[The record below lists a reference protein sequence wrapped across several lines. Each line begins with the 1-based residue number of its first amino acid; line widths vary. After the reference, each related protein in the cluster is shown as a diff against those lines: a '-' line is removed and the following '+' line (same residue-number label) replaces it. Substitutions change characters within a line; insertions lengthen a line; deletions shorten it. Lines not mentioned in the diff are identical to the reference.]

1 MARPVFLQKKKL
13 KMLLPVSA
21 VLMIAAGLFLSEP
34 QAADTAAAQVDYD
47 EAVFSFIGDV
57 AEAVSPAVVS
67 IRSLQGEDPATGIPV
82 VLGTGSGVI
91 FSAEGYIVTNY
102 HVIGG
107 AKTIQVSLADGRQDQ
122 AVVVNSYPA
131 SDLALLKVGLKDLP
145 VAVLGDSDKVHVGDL
160 AFAIGNPGGEQ
171 FARSLTMGVISGVE
185 RQLLLSDGYEYNLLQ
200 TDAAINPGNSGGPLV
215 DCHGCVIGI
224 NSVKIVDA
232 DFEGMGF
239 AIPINTV
246 RQVLEEDDPDL
257 FLQAAFAKEK

>member
-1 MARPVFLQKKKL
+1 MVKHLFVGLFGAVRVTGAKVFNLDSVKL
-13 KMLLPVSA
+13 KNAFIHSGFEFFNRRKVRGNGIRGPNVRCGNPVK
-21 VLMIAAGLFLSEP
+21 GQP
-34 QAADTAAAQVDYD
+34 
-47 EAVFSFIGDV
+47 
-57 AEAVSPAVVS
+57 
-67 IRSLQGEDPATGIPV
+67 TGMNHIKH
-82 VLGTGSGVI
+82 
-91 FSAEGYIVTNY
+91 F
-102 HVIGG
+102 
-107 AKTIQVSLADGRQDQ
+107 Q
-122 AVVVNSYPA
+122 AV
-131 SDLALLKVGLKDLP
+131 
-145 VAVLGDSDKVHVGDL
+145 
-160 AFAIGNPGGEQ
+160 FAIGNPGGEQ

-257 FLQAAFAKEK
+257 FSQAAFAKEK